1 MDGPK
6 IRLSLEIAPEREP
19 IEGVVRDAQGSEQR
33 FTGWLGLMERLDALR
48 TPTVHHDLE

>member
-19 IEGVVRDAQGSEQR
+19 IEGVVRDADGSEQS
-33 FTGWLGLMERLDALR
+33 FTGWLGLMERLDAMR
-48 TPTVHHDLE
+48 APPVTADPD